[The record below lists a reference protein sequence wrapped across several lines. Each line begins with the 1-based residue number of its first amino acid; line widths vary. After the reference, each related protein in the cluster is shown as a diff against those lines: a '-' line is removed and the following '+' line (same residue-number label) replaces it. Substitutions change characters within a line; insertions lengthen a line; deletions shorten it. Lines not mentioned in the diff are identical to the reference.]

1 MNRRVVWHCICDCGN
16 YKDVVGSYLENGDT
30 ASCGC
35 IATEKLIKRN
45 TIHGG
50 HGTRLYNVYRKMI
63 DRCEHVYCSEY
74 KNYGGR
80 GIIICDEW
88 KNSYEV
94 FKNWAIAAGYD
105 ENAEHGEC
113 TIERRDVN
121 GNYCPENCIWVTMK
135 EQENNK
141 RNNHFLTYDGVTK
154 TLAQWSEELGINYG
168 TLKSRINKLGWTTEE
183 ALEITKRLRP
193 NFVKDIED

>member
-1 MNRRVVWHCICDCGN
+1 
-16 YKDVVGSYLENGDT
+16 
-30 ASCGC
+30 
-35 IATEKLIKRN
+35 
-45 TIHGG
+45 
-50 HGTRLYNVYRKMI
+50 
-63 DRCEHVYCSEY
+63 
-74 KNYGGR
+74 
-80 GIIICDEW
+80 
-88 KNSYEV
+88 
-94 FKNWAIAAGYD
+94 
-105 ENAEHGEC
+105 
-113 TIERRDVN
+113 
-121 GNYCPENCIWVTMK
+121 MK

>member
-1 MNRRVVWHCICDCGN
+1 MGKIKDLTGQRFGRLFVLYPTDKRVNRRVVWHCICDCGN
-16 YKDVVGSYLENGDT
+16 YKDVVGS
-30 ASCGC
+30 
-35 IATEKLIKRN
+35 
-45 TIHGG
+45 
-50 HGTRLYNVYRKMI
+50 
-63 DRCEHVYCSEY
+63 
-74 KNYGGR
+74 
-80 GIIICDEW
+80 
-88 KNSYEV
+88 
-94 FKNWAIAAGYD
+94 
-105 ENAEHGEC
+105 
-113 TIERRDVN
+113 
-121 GNYCPENCIWVTMK
+121 YCPENCIWVTMK